1 MGSVAF
7 RMPAEIKLGHGAP
20 IGATEQV
27 LHYKYLKEFRVEQ
40 CPLFLQHKCQ
50 QHRPF
55 TCFNWHFQNQK
66 RRRPVRRRDHTFNYS
81 ADIYCEKYDET
92 TGLCP
97 NGDECPLL
105 HRTAGDT
112 ERRYHLRYYK
122 TGMCV
127 HDTDNRGY
135 CVKNGPHCAFAH
147 GANDLRSP
155 VYDSREQRELLGEG
169 EENKLGPNSLDRE
182 RSHLNDDP
190 IWLDTTYV
198 LANYKT
204 EPRKKPPRLCRQ
216 GYACPQFHNNKD
228 RRRSPKKYKYRS
240 TPCPAVK
247 TADEWGDPVNCDSG
261 DNCQYCHTR
270 TEQQFHPEIYKS
282 TKCNDIQNTSYCPR
296 GAFCAFAHL
305 EQDAIENGPEGG
317 PNFVE
322 ILSKALPDSDQQS
335 SCGSQ
340 SDGSSNS
347 GEMGEYSWGDNSRAP
362 GSHLNSMKSGQPTTP
377 PGFGDSITSGY
388 SSIPAS
394 PTYKNR
400 TNSGDSCRLRNKLI
414 QIESDP
420 NLSPVEKAARRHS
433 VLAEF
438 GGVDLVTSGLGINNF
453 GTNLFGNSTH
463 VDGLGGALEEMS
475 INDLYEGSKS
485 RKSSGFSETQTKSRN
500 CSGMDQE
507 DRDRNMSGNSISQ
520 GLISAGFLS
529 SSTNPVNIPGSGDS
543 ILDRNEGS
551 GISLLSNM
559 TSDMGCEN
567 GGGYMSGLGTNN
579 LGFSSGLFDFPPTVN
594 NNAPSG
600 RNNTVENAALQMKD
614 VEICRLREELGAA
627 RAKLHSWEESMGQAR
642 TACDAWKKE
651 AALANKKTEISMKE
665 KEVAIAKANSLQKE
679 MEQLSG
685 GPLLHALRRVAD
697 LPNLPP
703 AVLKTLEWTLRK
715 DIQEIEKAMRS
726 QSDQHLW
733 MSNNRLLENVGVLP
747 NTPHTNINDW
757 TLGLNLQPIYSQM
770 SQQ

>member
-1 MGSVAF
+1 
-7 RMPAEIKLGHGAP
+7 MPPHRSKSGPQIANMEKP
-20 IGATEQV
+20 QDVME
-27 LHYKYLKEFRVEQ
+27 KYLKEFRVEQ

-66 RRRPVRRRDHTFNYS
+66 RRRPVRRRDQTFNYS

-97 NGDECPLL
+97 HGDECPLL

-147 GANDLRSP
+147 GANDLRPP
-155 VYDSREQRELLGEG
+155 VYDSREQKEMLEPGED
-169 EENKLGPNSLDRE
+169 NRMGPNSLDKE
-182 RSHLNDDP
+182 RSLLNDDP
-190 IWLDTTYV
+190 KWLDTTYV

-204 EPRKKPPRLCRQ
+204 EPCKKPPRLCRQ

-247 TADEWGDPVNCDSG
+247 TADEWGDPVNCDTG

-305 EQDAIENGPEGG
+305 EQESLDNGPEGG
-317 PNFVE
+317 PNFAE
-322 ILSKALPDSDQQS
+322 ILNKALPDSDHS
-335 SCGSQ
+335 SSDSQ
-340 SDGSSNS
+340 SDRSSNS
-347 GEMGEYSWGDNSRAP
+347 GEMGEYSWGENSRAP
-362 GSHLNSMKSGQPTTP
+362 GSHLNNMKSAQPTTP
-377 PGFGDSITSGY
+377 PHMMDSINTGHN
-388 SSIPAS
+388 SIPAS
-394 PTYKNR
+394 PTYHKIR
-400 TNSGDSCRLRNKLI
+400 TSSGDSCRLRNKLM
-414 QIESDP
+414 QIENDP
-420 NLSPVEKAARRHS
+420 SLSNLEKNTRRHS

-438 GGVDLVTSGLGINNF
+438 GGLTNDFNGLDLVPTTLNNSLSNI
-453 GTNLFGNSTH
+453 GSTLFSNPSQLET
-463 VDGLGGALEEMS
+463 LGGALDDLS
-475 INDLYEGSKS
+475 ITDLYEGSKS
-485 RKSSGFSETQTKSRN
+485 RKSSGFSETTKSRN
-500 CSGMDQE
+500 CSGMDG
-507 DRDRNMSGNSISQ
+507 DKSRNCSGNSISQ
-520 GLISAGFLS
+520 GLVSSGFLS
-529 SSTNPVNIPGSGDS
+529 SSTNPVNIPGTGESL
-543 ILDRNEGS
+543 LDRPDGF
-551 GISLLSNM
+551 GLLSTM
-559 TSDMGCEN
+559 TSDLSEST
-567 GGGYMSGLGTNN
+567 YMTGLGTSN
-579 LGFSSGLFDFPPTVN
+579 LGFSTGLFDFGPAAGNQCN
-594 NNAPSG
+594 N
-600 RNNTVENAALQMKD
+600 VKD

-627 RAKLHSWEESMGQAR
+627 RAKLHSWEDSMGQAR

-651 AALANKKTEISMKE
+651 AALANKKAEMANKE

-685 GPLLHALRRVAD
+685 GPLLRALRRVAD
-697 LPNLPP
+697 LPSLPP

>member
-1 MGSVAF
+1 M
-7 RMPAEIKLGHGAP
+7 
-20 IGATEQV
+20 
-27 LHYKYLKEFRVEQ
+27 
-40 CPLFLQHKCQ
+40 
-50 QHRPF
+50 
-55 TCFNWHFQNQK
+55 
-66 RRRPVRRRDHTFNYS
+66 
-81 ADIYCEKYDET
+81 
-92 TGLCP
+92 
-97 NGDECPLL
+97 
-105 HRTAGDT
+105 
-112 ERRYHLRYYK
+112 
-122 TGMCV
+122 
-127 HDTDNRGY
+127 
-135 CVKNGPHCAFAH
+135 
-147 GANDLRSP
+147 
-155 VYDSREQRELLGEG
+155 
-169 EENKLGPNSLDRE
+169 GPNSLDKE
-182 RSHLNDDP
+182 RSLLNDDP
-190 IWLDTTYV
+190 KWLDTTYV

-204 EPRKKPPRLCRQ
+204 EPCKKPPRLCRQ

-305 EQDAIENGPEGG
+305 EQESLDNGPDGG
-317 PNFVE
+317 PNFAE
-322 ILSKALPDSDQQS
+322 ILNKALPDSDHS
-335 SCGSQ
+335 SCDSQ
-340 SDGSSNS
+340 SDRSSNS
-347 GEMGEYSWGDNSRAP
+347 GEMGEYSWGENSRAP
-362 GSHLNSMKSGQPTTP
+362 GSHLNPIKAAQPTTP
-377 PGFGDSITSGY
+377 PNIMDSITSGH

-394 PTYKNR
+394 PTYHKMR
-400 TNSGDSCRLRNKLI
+400 TSSGDSCRLRNKLM
-414 QIESDP
+414 QIENDP
-420 NLSPVEKAARRHS
+420 SLSNLEKNARRHS

-438 GGVDLVTSGLGINNF
+438 GGLTNEFNGIDLVQTTLNNSLSNI
-453 GTNLFGNSTH
+453 GSTLFSNANHIET
-463 VDGLGGALEEMS
+463 LGGALDDLS
-475 INDLYEGSKS
+475 ITDLYEGSKS
-485 RKSSGFSETQTKSRN
+485 RKSSGFSETTKSRN
-500 CSGMDQE
+500 CSGMDG
-507 DRDRNMSGNSISQ
+507 DKSRNCSGNSISQ
-520 GLISAGFLS
+520 GLVSSGFLS
-529 SSTNPVNIPGSGDS
+529 SSTNPVNIPGSGES
-543 ILDRNEGS
+543 LLDRNDGF
-551 GISLLSNM
+551 GLLSTM
-559 TSDMGCEN
+559 TSDLSEST
-567 GGGYMSGLGTNN
+567 YMTGLGTSN
-579 LGFSSGLFDFPPTVN
+579 LGFSTGLFDFGPSNQSCN
-594 NNAPSG
+594 N
-600 RNNTVENAALQMKD
+600 VKD

-651 AALANKKTEISMKE
+651 AALANKKAELANKE

-747 NTPHTNINDW
+747 NTQANINDW

>member
-1 MGSVAF
+1 MG
-7 RMPAEIKLGHGAP
+7 EIKLGHGAP

-147 GANDLRSP
+147 GANDLRPP
-155 VYDSREQRELLGEG
+155 VYDSREQKEMLEPGED
-169 EENKLGPNSLDRE
+169 NKMGPNSLDKE
-182 RSHLNDDP
+182 RSLLNDDP
-190 IWLDTTYV
+190 KWLDTTYV

-204 EPRKKPPRLCRQ
+204 EPCKKPPRLCRQ

-305 EQDAIENGPEGG
+305 EQESLDNGPEGG
-317 PNFVE
+317 PNFAE
-322 ILSKALPDSDQQS
+322 ILNKALPDSDHS
-335 SCGSQ
+335 SCDSQ
-340 SDGSSNS
+340 SDRSSNS
-347 GEMGEYSWGDNSRAP
+347 GEMGEYSWGENSRAP
-362 GSHLNSMKSGQPTTP
+362 GSHLNPIKAAQPTTP
-377 PGFGDSITSGY
+377 PNILDSINSGH

-394 PTYKNR
+394 PTYHKMR
-400 TNSGDSCRLRNKLI
+400 TSSGDSCRLRNKLM
-414 QIESDP
+414 QI
-420 NLSPVEKAARRHS
+420 
-433 VLAEF
+433 
-438 GGVDLVTSGLGINNF
+438 
-453 GTNLFGNSTH
+453 
-463 VDGLGGALEEMS
+463 GGALDDLS
-475 INDLYEGSKS
+475 ITDLYEGGKS
-485 RKSSGFSETQTKSRN
+485 RKPSGFSETTKSRN
-500 CSGMDQE
+500 CSGMDG
-507 DRDRNMSGNSISQ
+507 DKSRNCSGNSISQ
-520 GLISAGFLS
+520 GLVSLGFLS
-529 SSTNPVNIPGSGDS
+529 SSTNPVNIPGSGES
-543 ILDRNEGS
+543 LLDRNDGF
-551 GISLLSNM
+551 GLLSTM
-559 TSDMGCEN
+559 TSDLSEST
-567 GGGYMSGLGTNN
+567 YMTGLGTSN
-579 LGFSSGLFDFPPTVN
+579 LGFSTGLFDFGPSNQSCN
-594 NNAPSG
+594 N
-600 RNNTVENAALQMKD
+600 VKD

-651 AALANKKTEISMKE
+651 AALANKKAELANKE

-747 NTPHTNINDW
+747 NTQANINDW
-757 TLGLNLQPIYSQM
+757 ALGLNLQPIYSQM